1 MRFIILLMVNIVAF
15 VVIRYVSL
23 LTAFLFGM
31 GASDHYKYESYAYI
45 PGTLLQIFVLLF
57 LYLKENK
64 SGQIRSQRFNPIIII
79 GVILFLSMA
88 GFLNI
93 IPYSLIPY

>member
-1 MRFIILLMVNIVAF
+1 MINIVAF

-45 PGTLLQIFVLLF
+45 PGTLLQIFILLF
-57 LYLKENK
+57 LFLKENK
-64 SGQIRSQRFNPIIII
+64 NDPKSSKRFNYIIMI
-79 GVILFLSMA
+79 GVILFLSIA

-93 IPYSLIPY
+93 IPYFLIPY